1 MKPTIVHDN
10 RAQEREFINKRA
22 FKKINSLEKIITFYE
37 KNGLRDTNDTKIK
50 TEKKKKQKSAFL
62 FTCNLCGSKNPPQVA
77 QAACLKRKCSP
88 ARPIDGA

>member
-37 KNGLRDTNDTKIK
+37 KNGLRDRNDTKIK
-50 TEKKKKQKSAFL
+50 TEKKNKKVLSCLHAIFVVQKIPHRL
-62 FTCNLCGSKNPPQVA
+62 
-77 QAACLKRKCSP
+77 RKLP
-88 ARPIDGA
+88 A